1 MNREKMKK
9 QKILDLTRKYIDAQE
24 EKFVPGETYVR
35 SSGADWNSDDVVSLV
50 DLALGRWYTDGKIA
64 HDFERL
70 LATTLKQR
78 HVSFVNSGSSA
89 NLLAMS
95 ALMSKQLK
103 GRELKRGDEVIT
115 VAAGFPT
122 TVNPIIQN
130 GLVPVFV
137 DIHLPQYN
145 ALPNAIEEAISDK
158 TKAIF
163 IAHTLG
169 NPYKA
174 REVRDL
180 ADRNGLWVIADCC
193 DCLGGE
199 HYSQPL
205 PFWADISTF
214 SFYPAHH
221 VSTGEGGAVSTDSPL
236 LNKIIRSLRD
246 WGRDCWCTSGC
257 DNTCGKRYDWQLG
270 DLPKGFD
277 HKYIY
282 SEIGYNLK
290 ATDLQAALGINQI
303 KRLPQFIQARN
314 DNWNFYKESFKD
326 LKKFFIL
333 PEPTAHSKPSWFGF
347 MLTIKENAPFSRR
360 ELVTYLEE
368 NKIGTRMLFGGNLT
382 KQPAYKGVDFRVS
395 ETLRNTDAIT
405 LNGFWLGV
413 FPGITREMQCY
424 VIEKMFDFVK
434 RHEQN

>member
-1 MNREKMKK
+1 MKK
-9 QKILDLTRKYIDAQE
+9 QKILDLTHKYIDSQE
-24 EKFVPGETYVR
+24 EKFIPGETYVR
-35 SSGADWNSDDVVSLV
+35 SSGACWNADDVVNLV
-50 DLALGRWYTDGKIA
+50 DLALDRWYTDGKVA

-78 HVSFVNSGSSA
+78 HVTLVNSGSSA
-89 NLLAMS
+89 NLLAIS

-103 GRELKRGDEVIT
+103 GRELNKGDEVIT

-130 GLVPVFV
+130 GLIPVFV

-145 ALPNAIEEAISDK
+145 ALPNAIEEAISEK

-174 REVRDL
+174 KEIRDL
-180 ADRNGLWVIADCC
+180 ADRNGLWLIADCC
-193 DCLGGE
+193 DCLGAE
-199 HYSQPL
+199 HYSQPT

-221 VSTGEGGAVSTDSPL
+221 ISMGEGGAVSTDGPL

-246 WGRDCWCTSGC
+246 WGRDCWCATGC

-277 HKYIY
+277 HKYTY
-282 SEIGYNLK
+282 REIGYNLK
-290 ATDLQAALGINQI
+290 ATDLQAALGINQV
-303 KRLPQFIQARN
+303 KRLPQLIQSRN
-314 DNWNFYKESFKD
+314 NNWNFYRESMD
-326 LKKFFIL
+326 SLKKFFIL
-333 PEPTAHSKPSWFGF
+333 PEPTAYSSPSWFGF
-347 MLTIKENAPFSRR
+347 MLTIKENSPFNRR

-382 KQPAYKGVDFRVS
+382 KQPAYKDVNFRVS
-395 ETLRNTDAIT
+395 ETLRNTDVIMER
-405 LNGFWLGV
+405 GFWMGV
-413 FPGITREMQCY
+413 FPGITKEMQIY
-424 VIEKMFDFVK
+424 VIEKMFDFVRNK
-434 RHEQN
+434 